1 MLTSYLDSKFS
12 GNKRVALGALISSIR
27 SNDIIPSGTL
37 VVMASGDRRLR
48 LKILDHDTPHKGF
61 SQPLPLNEFAV
72 AHKVTAHYLLW
83 YLSQEPVATYL
94 VHNSSGAVFLRVP
107 RKLLR
112 DVAVPLPARVRKISS
127 AIEYSPVKT
136 NNEFSRVIAELNNDY
151 LLNVKNNRIR
161 TALILAGAT
170 CEVILYQL
178 LIEQG
183 VKPSLLRDD
192 RGLGFNKLLDYV
204 RVLRLDAAPDFPMSQ
219 LVELQ
224 RHRNQALHAALL
236 LNRPQTLSPKDLE
249 CFNPVVKYFGL

>member
-12 GNKRVALGALISSIR
+12 SNKRVPLSALVVSIR
-27 SNDIIPSGTL
+27 SNDLIPSGTL
-37 VVMASGDRRLR
+37 VLMASGDRRLR
-48 LKILDHDTPHKGF
+48 LKVLDHDTPHKGF
-61 SQPLPLNEFAV
+61 SQPLLLNDFAV

-83 YLSQEPVATYL
+83 YLSQEPVANYL
-94 VHNSSGAVFLRVP
+94 VQNATGAVFLRVP
-107 RKLLR
+107 RKLLLE
-112 DVAVPLPARVRKISS
+112 VPVPLPTRVRKISS

-151 LLNVKNNRIR
+151 LLNVKNGRVR

-183 VKPSLLRDD
+183 VKPSLLKDD

-204 RVLRLDAAPDFPMSQ
+204 RVLRLDAATGFPMSQ
-219 LVELQ
+219 LVEIQ
-224 RHRNQALHAALL
+224 RHRNQALHAGLL
-236 LNRPQTLSPKDLE
+236 LNRPQSLSVKDLE

>member
-1 MLTSYLDSKFS
+1 MLNSYLDSKFS
-12 GNKRVALGALISSIR
+12 GNKRVPLSAFVGSIR
-27 SNDIIPSGTL
+27 SNETIPSGTL

-48 LKILDHDTPHKGF
+48 LKVLDHDTPHKGF

-83 YLSQEPVATYL
+83 YLSQELVAGYL
-94 VHNSSGAVFLRVP
+94 VQNATGAVFLRVP
-107 RKLLR
+107 RKLLLEIP
-112 DVAVPLPARVRKISS
+112 VPLPTRVRKISS

-136 NNEFSRVIAELNNDY
+136 NNEFSRLIAELNNDY
-151 LLNVKNNRIR
+151 LLNVKNARFR

-183 VKPSLLRDD
+183 VKPSLLKDD

-204 RVLRLDAAPDFPMSQ
+204 RVLRLDAAPGFPMSQ

-224 RHRNQALHAALL
+224 RHRNHAVHASLL
-236 LNRPQTLSPKDLE
+236 VNKPQTLSLSDLE
-249 CFNPVVKYFGL
+249 CFNPIVKYFGL